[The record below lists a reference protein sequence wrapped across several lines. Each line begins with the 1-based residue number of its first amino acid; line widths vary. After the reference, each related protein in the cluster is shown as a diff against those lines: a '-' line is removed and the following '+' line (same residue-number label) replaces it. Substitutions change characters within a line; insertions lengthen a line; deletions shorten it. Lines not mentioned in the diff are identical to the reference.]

1 MLVESDGSDRH
12 MVQVATDVEVLYEE
26 FFPILVRIGVRDRGL
41 ARADAEAVA
50 QDVFIEFLGR
60 LATVEN
66 RKAYLAGAM
75 YHAAAHFRRR
85 HGRITYGLELDR
97 IGDDET
103 TALHR
108 AMTTQALAKLTKR
121 CAGAL
126 RLRFIEGHSVPE
138 LAKILRTSVKYAE
151 KVVREC
157 LQQARRRN
165 GEAA

>member
-1 MLVESDGSDRH
+1 MA
-12 MVQVATDVEVLYEE
+12 QVTTDVEVLYEE

-41 ARADAEAVA
+41 THPDAEAVA
-50 QDVFIEFLGR
+50 QDIFIEFLGR
-60 LATVEN
+60 VESVEN
-66 RKAYLAGAM
+66 HKAYLAGAM

-85 HGRITYGLELDR
+85 HGRITYGFEQDR

-108 AMTTQALAKLTKR
+108 AMTTEALAKLTKR

-126 RLRFIEGHSVPE
+126 RLRFMEGHSVPE
-138 LAKILRTSVKYAE
+138 MARILRTSVKYAE